1 MMIATWKSKV
11 YNNIIESQR
20 KSKSNKSVKCVNGD
34 MSMGTCFFNNSL
46 PKVTCL
52 FGNLMNRLNL
62 LPKKPVSFDKHPKY
76 QKEISC

>member
-34 MSMGTCFFNNSL
+34 MSMGTCFF
-46 PKVTCL
+46 
-52 FGNLMNRLNL
+52 
-62 LPKKPVSFDKHPKY
+62 DKHPKY